1 MEINNSIAVVTGAGC
16 GIGKAIALTLAEE
29 GADIVVTDLNEDWMK
44 ETCAEI
50 ESLGRKSIA
59 VRTDVSKFE
68 DVQNLYNKSVQEMGH
83 VDIVVNNAGIHM
95 TGPFNKTTLED
106 WKEIID
112 INLWGVIYGVHAFL
126 PHFEER
132 GKGYFVNTGSIAG
145 QGGMLD
151 SNIPYTTTKFG
162 AVGFSEGLAY
172 NLYGSGIGVT
182 VICPGVV
189 QTRIMDDERVIDAQS
204 DSMKLKK
211 MLMDS
216 FKDKDWNE
224 IPGLEGQVIKAET
237 VADLTIQAIKEDRFL
252 VTTHQDTRDM
262 IKERAED
269 VQALITRKATEKAER
284 DKKILEY
291 FQSQSGRD

>member
-1 MEINNSIAVVTGAGC
+1 MEIKNSIAVVTGAGC
-16 GIGKAIALTLAEE
+16 GIGKAIALALAREE
-29 GADIVVTDLNEDWMK
+29 ADVVVADLNEDWMN

-50 ESLGRKSIA
+50 EPLGRKSLA
-59 VRTDVSKFE
+59 VRTDVSKLE
-68 DVQNLYNKSVQEMGH
+68 DIQNLYKKSIQEMDQ
-83 VDIVVNNAGIHM
+83 VDILVNNAGIHM
-95 TGPFNKTTLED
+95 TGPFNKTTIKD

-112 INLWGVIYGVHAFL
+112 INLWSVIYGVQTFL

-132 GKGYFVNTGSIAG
+132 GSGYFVNTGSIAG

-151 SNIPYTTTKFG
+151 SSIPYTTTKFG
-162 AVGFSEGLAY
+162 VVGLSEGLAY
-172 NLYGSGIGVT
+172 NLHGSGIGVT

-204 DSMKLKK
+204 GSMKLKK

-224 IPGLEGQVIKAET
+224 IPGLEGHVIKAEA
-237 VADLTIQAIKEDRFL
+237 VADLTIQAVKEDRFL
-252 VTTHQDTRDM
+252 VTTHSDTRDM

-269 VQALITRKATEKAER
+269 VQGLITRKATEKAER
-284 DKKILEY
+284 DKKMIETIQKLAT
-291 FQSQSGRD
+291 